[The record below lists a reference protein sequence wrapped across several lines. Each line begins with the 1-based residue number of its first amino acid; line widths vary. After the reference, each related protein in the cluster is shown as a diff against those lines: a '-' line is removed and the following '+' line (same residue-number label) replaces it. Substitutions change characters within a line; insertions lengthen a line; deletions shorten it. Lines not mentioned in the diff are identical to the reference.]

1 MVGITPEYGWE
12 ELGEKRSERAEE
24 QDEGLLPDEREDA
37 PERVVE
43 EQELEDRE
51 LVNINPEENEARAA
65 GQVCGRCGAVIRAG
79 QGVRLRED
87 GSWVHLECPV

>member
-12 ELGEKRSERAEE
+12 ELGEQRSERVRE

-43 EQELEDRE
+43 EQELVDRE
-51 LVNINPEENEARAA
+51 LVNINADENEARAV
-65 GQVCGRCGAVIRAG
+65 GQACGRCGAVILAG
-79 QGVRLRED
+79 QGVRLRVD
-87 GSWVHLECPV
+87 GRWVHLECPV

>member
-12 ELGEKRSERAEE
+12 ELGEQRSERVRE

-43 EQELEDRE
+43 EQELEDRA
-51 LVNINPEENEARAA
+51 LVNINPEENEARAV
-65 GQVCGRCGAVIRAG
+65 GQMCGRCGAVILAG
-79 QGVRLRED
+79 QGVRLRVD
-87 GSWVHLECPV
+87 DRWVHLECPV